1 MTIRKIGIFLSGLL
15 LWVCSVARAAP
26 PPDYVF
32 TTVDVAGAQVTVV
45 EGINDRGHVVGTSR
59 IDIFD
64 LESSGFLLADGVFS
78 PISVPGARSTTPQ
91 GINKDGSIV
100 GSVSSAGG
108 QKGFLFEDGAF
119 TVFDV
124 PLSTGVCLT
133 SAYTINNNGQ
143 IVGEYLDH
151 CDVGNRQHG
160 FLNDDGKFTSID
172 FPGAHGTVAN
182 GINDRGHIV
191 GFFYG
196 DTPETAEPR
205 GFVKKGR
212 SFKAVDA
219 SFVGTYNTV
228 VNGIN
233 NDGNMVGI
241 FSSTVL
247 GFGSFVYVDGQFIE
261 LEVPSA
267 FITLALAINKR
278 GQIAGFYS
286 DSKGTHGFIAT
297 PVKHKT
303 PGVN

>member
-15 LWVCSVARAAP
+15 LWVSSVARAAP

-32 TTVDVAGAQVTVV
+32 TTVDVPGAQVTVV

-100 GSVSSAGG
+100 GSVSTAGG

-151 CDVGNRQHG
+151 CDIGNRQHG
-160 FLNDDGKFTSID
+160 FLNDDRKFTSID
-172 FPGAHGTVAN
+172 FPGALGTVAN

-205 GFVKKGR
+205 GFLKKGR
-212 SFKAVDA
+212 SFRAVDA

-228 VNGIN
+228 LNGIN
-233 NDGNMVGI
+233 NDGNMVGT

-247 GFGSFVYVDGQFIE
+247 GFGSFVYIDGQFIE

-267 FITLALAINKR
+267 SITVALAINKR

-297 PVKHKT
+297 PVKHRT
-303 PGVN
+303 PAVN